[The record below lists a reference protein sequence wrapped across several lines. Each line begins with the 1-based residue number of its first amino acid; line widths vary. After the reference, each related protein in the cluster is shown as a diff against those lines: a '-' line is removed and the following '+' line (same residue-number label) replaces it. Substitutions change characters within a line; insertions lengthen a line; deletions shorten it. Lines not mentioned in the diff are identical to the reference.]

1 MRTLV
6 LGGIRSGKSALAE
19 RLAQAAEGAT
29 AVTYIASGPTFDD
42 DDWAQRVAAHRDRRP
57 ANWGTVETAD
67 LTKAVGA
74 LEGPAII
81 DCLGT
86 WLTAQLDVLDAWQRE
101 RADWEGGLQATLAEL
116 VDAITS
122 SPHDLVIVSNEV
134 GLTLVPE
141 QRSGRLFADWL
152 GWTNQRVAAVCD
164 SVQLV
169 VAGQVLKVK
178 G

>member
-1 MRTLV
+1 MRSLV
-6 LGGIRSGKSALAE
+6 LGGMRSGKSAVAE
-19 RLAQAAEGAT
+19 RLASTAAAAG
-29 AVTYIASGPTFDD
+29 AVTYIATGPDHDD
-42 DDWAQRVAAHRDRRP
+42 EDWARRVAAHRARRP
-57 ANWGTVETAD
+57 ASWGTVESID
-67 LTKAVGA
+67 LAAAVGA

-86 WLTAQLDVLDAWQRE
+86 WLTAQLDLIEAWQRDP
-101 RADWEGGLQATLAEL
+101 AHWEGALQATLVEL
-116 VDAITS
+116 VDAITCC
-122 SPHDLVIVSNEV
+122 PHDLIVVSNEV

-141 QRSGRLFADWL
+141 QRSGRIFADWL

-169 VAGQVLKVK
+169 VAGQVLRVK

>member
-6 LGGIRSGKSALAE
+6 LGGIRSGKSAVAE
-19 RLAQAAEGAT
+19 RLAHAAEIAGAG
-29 AVTYIASGPTFDD
+29 TYLASGPTHDD
-42 DDWAQRVAAHRDRRP
+42 DDWAQRIAAHRARRP
-57 ANWGTVETAD
+57 PSWGTVETID
-67 LTKAVGA
+67 LAAAVAA

-86 WLTAQLDVLDAWQRE
+86 WLTAQLDVLDAWQHDRTG
-101 RADWEGGLQATLAEL
+101 WEGELQATLAEL
-116 VDAITS
+116 VQAIAS
-122 SPHDLVIVSNEV
+122 CPHDLVVVSNEV

-141 QRSGRLFADWL
+141 HRSGRVFADWL

-169 VAGQVLKVK
+169 VAGQVLRVK